1 MYQVLLF
8 NHGSGELIHVILK
21 KGEAGLK
28 IHYLLFHATYDSQFM
43 SCSFTMRS
51 LIKVDNNNLMRL
63 LILTLLL
70 FVNSPAICGNAQP
83 DSSKLWL
90 RSHAAIIMD
99 QHSGEVLYQ
108 KNAEEILPIASITKL
123 MTSMVILDAG
133 LDMNASITITSADKD
148 TLRYSRSRLP
158 VGSRL
163 KRFDLLKMALMASEN
178 RAAAALARTYPGGNK
193 SFIQAMNKKS
203 RKLGMQNTEFKDST
217 GLITNN
223 QSTAYDLLL
232 LMKAAW
238 EYPVIRALSG
248 SGNSEVTL
256 LSNKREIKFNNT
268 NRLLRRAHW
277 NIGMSKTGYI
287 KESGRCLVMQ
297 TTIAARDLFVVLLN
311 AQGKLSS
318 YGDSGRIRKW
328 LEGSKSRPSV

>member
-1 MYQVLLF
+1 
-8 NHGSGELIHVILK
+8 
-21 KGEAGLK
+21 
-28 IHYLLFHATYDSQFM
+28 M

-51 LIKVDNNNLMRL
+51 PIEVDNNNLMRL

-178 RAAAALARTYPGGNK
+178 RAAAALALPAHGVAT
-193 SFIQAMNKKS
+193 
-203 RKLGMQNTEFKDST
+203 
-217 GLITNN
+217 
-223 QSTAYDLLL
+223 
-232 LMKAAW
+232 
-238 EYPVIRALSG
+238 
-248 SGNSEVTL
+248 
-256 LSNKREIKFNNT
+256 
-268 NRLLRRAHW
+268 RR
-277 NIGMSKTGYI
+277 
-287 KESGRCLVMQ
+287 
-297 TTIAARDLFVVLLN
+297 
-311 AQGKLSS
+311 
-318 YGDSGRIRKW
+318 DSGRD
-328 LEGSKSRPSV
+328 SRQPRRARSGQVRLTAQPDSFSSPSGWRSAPESVCPATRGIQRHLPTPYATARRASDQRCRSRSPL